1 MTRYSFKPRTKIYV
15 KEYGFWSFARNIPNR
30 YIKQL
35 LDNATKRER
44 DAVKAA
50 SKKVVHKAAKAA
62 DEFIGNKI
70 ADKIMKLKPVI
81 DENSR
86 NAKEIVISPVKR
98 QEI

>member
-15 KEYGFWSFARNIPNR
+15 KEYGFQSFARNIPNR

-35 LDNATKRER
+35 LDNATKREQ

-62 DEFIGNKI
+62 GEFRGNKI
-70 ADKIMKLKPVI
+70 AEKIVKQNLYLK
-81 DENSR
+81 
-86 NAKEIVISPVKR
+86 
-98 QEI
+98 